1 MRLPSRTSVPRS
13 IGQVLKTA
21 RLRARLSQSA
31 VARAAGVDASVLSN
45 IEAGKRTGLRFDT
58 VARLAQVIGVS
69 LDTIALECGYR
80 FAEGTDESR
89 GVDIARL
96 TDILSHIERLQSQ
109 AQEDVAKAGRVLDG
123 MGRSRRRR

>member
-1 MRLPSRTSVPRS
+1 
-13 IGQVLKTA
+13 VLKTA

-80 FAEGTDESR
+80 FPEGTDESR

-96 TDILSHIERLQSQ
+96 TDLLGKIERLQHQ
-109 AQEDVAKAGRVLDG
+109 AQQEVAKAGRVLDG
-123 MGRSRRRR
+123 LGRSRKRR